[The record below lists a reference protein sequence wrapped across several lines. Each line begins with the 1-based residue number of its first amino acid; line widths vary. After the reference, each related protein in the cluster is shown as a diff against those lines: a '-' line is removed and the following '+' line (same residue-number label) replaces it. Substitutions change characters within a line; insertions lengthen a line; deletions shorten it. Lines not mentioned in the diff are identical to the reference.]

1 MSLTIAAGT
10 AAGIAA
16 SSYGNTAATGTT
28 VRAPQP
34 APTAK
39 AEAPVVAPAVAPTVA
54 PAVPNKAAEATRT
67 QNTAKAEVSA
77 KKPGAMAA
85 KTTDAVTITYDALAG
100 VNVFKAFDSKGNLVI
115 QVPPTQLLKTMEL
128 EGKNAE
134 ETKGQLIN
142 TKI

>member
-1 MSLTIAAGT
+1 MNIAITAG

-16 SSYGNTAATGTT
+16 SAYGNAASTGTT

-34 APTAK
+34 APTATAT
-39 AEAPVVAPAVAPTVA
+39 AEAPVVAPSVA
-54 PAVPNKAAEATRT
+54 PAVPNKAAEAAQA
-67 QNTAKAEVSA
+67 QNTAKAEDTA
-77 KKPGAMAA
+77 RKPGAMAS
-85 KTTDAVTITYDALAG
+85 KPKDAVTITYDALAG
-100 VNVFKAFDSKGNLVI
+100 VNVFKAFDTKGNLVL
-115 QVPPTQLLKTMEL
+115 QVPPAQLLKTMEL